1 VISEQLARVQTMRL
15 AAEHARQLLD
25 KLTLEYRLAQSQAV
39 TSALLE
45 IIAGYEA
52 TNRR

>member
-15 AAEHARQLLD
+15 AGENARKLSDQL
-25 KLTLEYRLAQSQAV
+25 TVEYHLAQSHAV
-39 TSALLE
+39 TNALLE